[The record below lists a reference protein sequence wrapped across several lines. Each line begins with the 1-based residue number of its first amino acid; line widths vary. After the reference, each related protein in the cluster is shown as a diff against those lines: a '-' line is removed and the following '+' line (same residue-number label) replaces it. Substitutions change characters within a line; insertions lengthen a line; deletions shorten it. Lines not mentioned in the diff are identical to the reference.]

1 MGLQGLWGS
10 RNRSFGLSVKAEL
23 SRLQNLVVVGA
34 GRSEEEAVVG
44 VGKESRGCTSF
55 GSIQCPLVSPD
66 PRSPGLPV
74 LSPQAFHSNSSLQET
89 ILVRDRGKE
98 RPRDGET
105 GWRGSLLLP
114 FPSSMGGTC
123 SIFPSPVR
131 SQHPPPPPQCDL
143 LTYTLYR
150 EGPWT
155 ASQSRAGLS
164 ECQKR

>member
-1 MGLQGLWGS
+1 M
-10 RNRSFGLSVKAEL
+10 
-23 SRLQNLVVVGA
+23 
-34 GRSEEEAVVG
+34 
-44 VGKESRGCTSF
+44 GKESRRWTSF
-55 GSIQCPLVSPD
+55 SSIQCPLVSPD

-105 GWRGSLLLP
+105 GQRRALLLP
-114 FPSSMGGTC
+114 VPSSTGGTY
-123 SIFPSPVR
+123 SIFPPPVR

-143 LTYTLYR
+143 LIYSLYR

-164 ECQKR
+164 ESQKDEFSNTGNPDAVSGLPWWLRW